1 MRYKELGNTGLQIS
15 AITIG
20 TWGIGGAGWGDIS
33 RSASVDAIRTA
44 IDHGVN
50 AIDTA
55 PIYGFGNPNLPDFGY
70 GCAEEIIREA
80 IVGQRDRL
88 LLVTKCGL
96 NYNRNIGP
104 KSLYKRM
111 TRAEIMEGCEGS
123 LRRPGTDYL
132 DLLFVHW
139 PDDTTPLEEVAEAMQ
154 LLKTQGKIRCYGLSN
169 FTQGDT
175 LRADALLHVGAVQ
188 PQYSMVSRS
197 SEAFMQAVHRRGI
210 GTMTYYDPESGS
222 FGALGHGITDVDTA
236 QLMPLASG
244 SIMET
249 TVKAVK
255 KGRKGDPGE
264 LKGDFSVQRD
274 VGTVTVNSDGGIFG
288 TVADGEFLS
297 GGTPVPVAT
306 AQQVKTGRATILA
319 TISGSDTAE
328 YQVEIVRLYGA
339 DEPTRNMLLR
349 ITDPRLLSA
358 TGGIVQGMSGSPI
371 LQNGRIVGAVTHV
384 LLNDPTRGYG
394 IFIGNMLDMAG

>member
-1 MRYKELGNTGLQIS
+1 MRRLYELRETH
-15 AITIG
+15 
-20 TWGIGGAGWGDIS
+20 
-33 RSASVDAIRTA
+33 RT
-44 IDHGVN
+44 
-50 AIDTA
+50 
-55 PIYGFGNPNLPDFGY
+55 
-70 GCAEEIIREA
+70 
-80 IVGQRDRL
+80 
-88 LLVTKCGL
+88 
-96 NYNRNIGP
+96 
-104 KSLYKRM
+104 
-111 TRAEIMEGCEGS
+111 GS
-123 LRRPGTDYL
+123 LRKGTARLLALVFSLSLCLQLVWAAPGERTVIPL
-132 DLLFVHW
+132 GKAVGIKLFADGALV
-139 PDDTTPLEEVAEAMQ
+139 V
-154 LLKTQGKIRCYGLSN
+154 GLSEGDPCPAKDCGLKEGDLILSM
-169 FTQGDT
+169 GDT
-175 LRADALLHVGAVQ
+175 KITSTEQVRALLQDNGCEPLVMTVR
-188 PQYSMVSRS
+188 RS
-197 SEAFMQAVHRRGI
+197 SRTLTVTAVPVQGVDGAWQLGAWIRDSMAGI
-210 GTMTYYDPESGS
+210 GTLTYYDPATGQY
-222 FGALGHGITDVDTA
+222 GALGHGITDVDTA

-306 AQQVKTGRATILA
+306 AQQVKTGCATILA

-358 TGGIVQGMSGSPI
+358 TGGIVQGM
-371 LQNGRIVGAVTHV
+371 
-384 LLNDPTRGYG
+384 
-394 IFIGNMLDMAG
+394 

>member
-1 MRYKELGNTGLQIS
+1 MRRLYETRHIPAARRLAAWLLAAVFSLSLCAQSAWAAPAASAERTVIPLGKAVGIKLFAAGVLVVGLADGDTPARTCGLRQ
-15 AITIG
+15 
-20 TWGIGGAGWGDIS
+20 GDIIT
-33 RSASVDAIRTA
+33 AMDGTA
-44 IDHGVN
+44 IDSTEQV
-50 AIDTA
+50 
-55 PIYGFGNPNLPDFGY
+55 
-70 GCAEEIIREA
+70 
-80 IVGQRDRL
+80 Q
-88 LLVTKCGL
+88 
-96 NYNRNIGP
+96 
-104 KSLYKRM
+104 SL
-111 TRAEIMEGCEGS
+111 RAEAAGQETTLTVRRGS
-123 LRRPGTDYL
+123 STLALSACARPSAGGA
-132 DLLFVHW
+132 W
-139 PDDTTPLEEVAEAMQ
+139 Q
-154 LLKTQGKIRCYGLSN
+154 LGAWIR
-169 FTQGDT
+169 D
-175 LRADALLHVGAVQ
+175 
-188 PQYSMVSRS
+188 SM
-197 SEAFMQAVHRRGI
+197 AGI
-210 GTMTYYDPESGS
+210 GTLTYYDPATGQY
-222 FGALGHGITDVDTA
+222 GALGHGITDVDTA

>member
-1 MRYKELGNTGLQIS
+1 MLTAKGVRSLHGNIQKGVRFSAALALALALCATAALAAETGGKRLVPVGHTVGVKLFSRGVVVVKLPEGSTPARTCGLRQ
-15 AITIG
+15 
-20 TWGIGGAGWGDIS
+20 GDIIT
-33 RSASVDAIRTA
+33 AMDGTA
-44 IDHGVN
+44 IDSTEQVQSLLAEAAGQETTLTVRRGSSTL
-50 AIDTA
+50 ALSA
-55 PIYGFGNPNLPDFGY
+55 
-70 GCAEEIIREA
+70 CA
-80 IVGQRDRL
+80 
-88 LLVTKCGL
+88 
-96 NYNRNIGP
+96 
-104 KSLYKRM
+104 
-111 TRAEIMEGCEGS
+111 
-123 LRRPGTDYL
+123 RPGAGGA
-132 DLLFVHW
+132 W
-139 PDDTTPLEEVAEAMQ
+139 Q
-154 LLKTQGKIRCYGLSN
+154 LGAWIR
-169 FTQGDT
+169 D
-175 LRADALLHVGAVQ
+175 
-188 PQYSMVSRS
+188 SM
-197 SEAFMQAVHRRGI
+197 AGI
-210 GTMTYYDPESGS
+210 GTLTYYDPATGQY
-222 FGALGHGITDVDTA
+222 GALGHGITDVDTA

-288 TVADGEFLS
+288 TVADGEILS

-358 TGGIVQGMSGSPI
+358 TGGIVQGM
-371 LQNGRIVGAVTHV
+371 
-384 LLNDPTRGYG
+384 
-394 IFIGNMLDMAG
+394 